1 MINLLVKH
9 KILSHSTLSILP
21 EWWKKK
27 KSLKILKCKK
37 SKQDQVQVPE
47 QEEKVILLWN
57 IY

>member
-1 MINLLVKH
+1 MKFFLILLYFANMVK
-9 KILSHSTLSILP
+9 KP
-21 EWWKKK
+21 